1 MKKLPLALLPFLLQ
15 ATIASAAP
23 IKPSH
28 APKHFDK
35 IMIVIFENMS
45 YAEIKAEPTFHKLVE
60 YSGQTLD
67 ENGRLLKMLKPGAA
81 FDTTGNGYAFFSQ
94 YYNNHSGGD
103 EPTRPSQPNYI
114 AMTSGSIQGVKDNEI
129 YNLDVDNLAMELN
142 DAKLSWKV
150 FAEDLPDPKAIS
162 LTTTDSPHKKQMP
175 PAPFVR
181 DPNKSEVE
189 NDRAEEAYNAQY
201 NPGKSLDYH
210 AKSGCFIGKSNHD
223 GPGADDD
230 GYMRKHEPFISYKN
244 IQSNFNNCKNIINAS
259 HLNEYLDK
267 MPDVALFIPN
277 QIDDGHN
284 GELAD
289 RTRNANAFLSKM
301 MGTDPTTGEPLP
313 DAARAP
319 FQRFMANGGLLVITF
334 DEPSVTGNPDKTV
347 YTILAGNMIKSGSY
361 PNASGKQTPVCYP
374 ASAAKK
380 AGFVQDHCNHYN
392 LLKMIEVNWNLR
404 GLSKKNTSAGYQMS
418 YALDNSVP
426 ELWRN

>member
-1 MKKLPLALLPFLLQ
+1 MKKFSLALLPLLLHS
-15 ATIASAAP
+15 TIVSAEPA
-23 IKPSH
+23 KPSH

-35 IMIVIFENMS
+35 IMIVMFENMS

-94 YYNNHSGGD
+94 YYNNHSGGL

-114 AMTSGSIQGVKDNEI
+114 AMTSGSIQGVKDNES
-129 YNLDVDNLAMELN
+129 YNLDVDNLAMELK

-150 FAEDLPDPKAIS
+150 FAEDLPDPKATS
-162 LTTTDSPHKKQMP
+162 LTASNSASKKKTP

-181 DPNKSEVE
+181 DPNKSEAE
-189 NDRAEEAYNAQY
+189 NDRAEEAYNAEY
-201 NPGKSLDYH
+201 NPGKSPDYH

-223 GPGADDD
+223 GPGADTD

-244 IQSNFNNCKNIINAS
+244 IQSNYSYCKNIMNAS
-259 HLNEYLDK
+259 HLVESLDN
-267 MPDVALFIPN
+267 MPEVSLFIPN

-284 GELAD
+284 GELED

-301 MGTDPTTGEPLP
+301 MGTDPKTGEPLP
-313 DAARAP
+313 DAANAP
-319 FQRFMANGGLLVITF
+319 FQRFMANGGLLVLTF
-334 DEPSVTGNPDKTV
+334 DEPSVTNNPDRTI

-361 PNASGKQTPVCYP
+361 PDASGKQMPVCYP
-374 ASAAKK
+374 AAAKK
-380 AGFVQDHCNHYN
+380 AGYAQNQCNHYN
-392 LLKMIEVNWNLR
+392 LLKMIEANWNLR
-404 GLSKKNTSAGYQMS
+404 GLVKKNTSAGYQVS
-418 YALDNSVP
+418 YTLDNAIP
-426 ELWRN
+426 ELWRK